1 MTNLKKTVTDF
12 LNSNRTIA
20 EELMTEC
27 IYDTTWAKWEGVP
40 FEFKSPDSYGGEGQ
54 GSDYWTVL
62 EVRLP
67 GSVDETLFIKLE
79 GWYSSYIGVE
89 YSGWSFV
96 TPKQK
101 TITVYD

>member
-1 MTNLKKTVTDF
+1 MTNLKQTVTDF

-27 IYDTTWAKWEGVP
+27 IYDTTWAKWENVP
-40 FEFKSPDSYGGEGQ
+40 FEFKSPDSYGGEDQ

-67 GSVDETLFIKLE
+67 GSVDETLFIKLR

-89 YSGWSFV
+89 YEGWDFV